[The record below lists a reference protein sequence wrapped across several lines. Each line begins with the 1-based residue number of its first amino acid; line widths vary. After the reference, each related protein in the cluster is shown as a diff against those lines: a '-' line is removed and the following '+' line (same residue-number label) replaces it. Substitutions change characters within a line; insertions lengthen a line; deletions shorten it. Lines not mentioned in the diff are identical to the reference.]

1 MEELEK
7 LVLKRIDDMKD
18 EIIKFHQQIIQIPS
32 ENPPGKYKEVAKFTE
47 RKMNE
52 IGLKT
57 QIKRKNILKYHDILL
72 F

>member
-1 MEELEK
+1 MGKEMEKLEK
-7 LVLKRIDDMKD
+7 IVLNKIDEMRD

-52 IGLKT
+52 
-57 QIKRKNILKYHDILL
+57 RSE
-72 F
+72 